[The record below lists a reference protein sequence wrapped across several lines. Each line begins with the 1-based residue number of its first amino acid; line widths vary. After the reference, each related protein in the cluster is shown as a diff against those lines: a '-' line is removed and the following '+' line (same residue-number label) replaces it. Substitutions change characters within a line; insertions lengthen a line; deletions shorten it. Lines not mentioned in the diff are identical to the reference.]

1 MNEQVEKLLASTSDE
16 TFTTVARG
24 VLDDD
29 SATLVGAPTF
39 AEITTSHNDKRT
51 IGIVKVSGDA
61 KVNSGTK
68 PWSSVVKIIDLSV
81 EVKSNNASAW
91 VLPEIEQL
99 VYENGLFSGESSPFR
114 SAKCYLSDS
123 SENQLIILWLEDLS
137 TAPQPPWKLEHFVS
151 AANHL
156 GKFNGD
162 LAVNPVELP
171 FEILSDAFY
180 ARSDPSKFE
189 GQAQDLLEMKDSPMA
204 KQAYPD
210 TPVEVGV
217 EIASLAR
224 PLLEHAKSLPHSISF
239 GDSHSRNMFPVGSQT
254 VGIDWASVSNDPT
267 GVDIG
272 VLIGS
277 GLTFGVA
284 EAVLIMENEK
294 RIYDSYVEGI
304 HSSGWGGNL
313 DDLRIGFFAQ
323 FIFYISTMA
332 AVPAIIDNYRDR
344 REFIKGRFGVEL
356 EEVPRQVAP
365 VIATIPGYV
374 DELRQLL
381 NDSKGTL

>member
-1 MNEQVEKLLASTSDE
+1 MNEQVEKLLANTSDE

-29 SATLVGAPTF
+29 SATLVGAPKF
-39 AEITTSHNDKRT
+39 AEITTSHNDQRT

-68 PWSSVVKIIDLSV
+68 SWSSVVKIIDLSV
-81 EVKSNNASAW
+81 VVKSTDAGAW
-91 VLPEIEQL
+91 VFPEIELL
-99 VYENGLFSGESSPFR
+99 VYENGLFNGESSPLR

-123 SENQLIILWLEDLS
+123 AHNQLIILWLEDLS
-137 TAPQPPWKLEHFVS
+137 NAPQPPWKLEHFVS

-171 FEILSDAFY
+171 FEISRDAYY
-180 ARSDPSKFE
+180 ARWDPSVVE
-189 GQAQDLLEMKDSPMA
+189 GRARDLLEMKDSPVA

-254 VGIDWASVSNDPT
+254 VGIDWASVSNEPT
-267 GVDIG
+267 GADIG

-277 GLTFGVA
+277 GLTYGVA

-294 RIYDSYVEGI
+294 RIYDSYVKGI
-304 HSSGWGGNL
+304 QSAGWDGDLNN
-313 DDLRIGFFAQ
+313 LRIGFFTQ
-323 FIFYISTMA
+323 FIGYISTTA
-332 AVPAIIDNYRDR
+332 AVPAIIDNYQDR
-344 REFIKGRFGVEL
+344 REWIKGRFGVEL
-356 EEVPRQVAP
+356 EEVPRQIAP

-374 DELRQLL
+374 EEVKLLL
-381 NDSKGTL
+381 NHSRGTL